1 LVSRLAAASGFGWFA
16 LLLLALMALGTGCSG
31 PFLLLPGGEL
41 DGRTAPTPTSWTFTD
56 EISTIQ
62 LETRPVDP
70 YSVNIWAV
78 AMGDQLYL
86 HAGGNRTTWVEN
98 IEEDKR
104 VRIAIDGSIYELV
117 AVRVE
122 GAGEFGVFADAYEA
136 KYGRRPRNE
145 NISEIYVYRMGAR

>member
-1 LVSRLAAASGFGWFA
+1 MLSRLAMDSGSAGFLPLVLG
-16 LLLLALMALGTGCSG
+16 LMVLGTGCSG

-41 DGRTAPTPTSWTFTD
+41 EGRTAATPTSWAFTD

-62 LETRPVDP
+62 LETDPSDP

-78 AMGDQLYL
+78 AMADQLYL

-104 VRIAIDGSIYELV
+104 VRVSIDGTIYELF

-122 GAGEFGVFADAYEA
+122 EAGEFGVFADAYEA